1 MLTAP
6 TYDHTMAIW
15 EPTVDAIER
24 HLKALR
30 PHYNKSERYIE
41 LRATGARL
49 YRRSGDNPDSLRSKG
64 FNFAIVDEAG
74 TFSDQAYNA
83 LRPALSDRIGWL
95 YAVGTPA
102 GRNWFYTGFQ
112 RGQQG
117 ERDYFAFNAPSTV
130 NPWFDPSEMDA
141 ARLDMPDRQWRQEY
155 LAEFIADV
163 ANVFSLDSILATTSG
178 SLAGVVSGARY
189 VAGVDLAKYS
199 DWSVIVVLRTDVTPW
214 QVVAFDRFT
223 KMPWDAQETRLLK
236 ILETYKVS
244 KALIDKT
251 GIGDAVVESMARKN
265 RKVEGF
271 QFTGTSKESI
281 VSGLSVALEQQQ
293 LAIPASC
300 EVMLRELSNY
310 EYQLRPTGHVAYS
323 APTGLHDDT
332 VMALGLA
339 VAAASKPRREV
350 GHFEGGL

>member
-15 EPTVDAIER
+15 EPTVDAITR
-24 HLKALR
+24 HLKPLR

-74 TFSDQAYNA
+74 TFSDEAYNA

-112 RGQQG
+112 RGLQG

-130 NPWFDPSEMDA
+130 NPYFDPSEMDA
-141 ARLDMPDRQWRQEY
+141 ARLDMPERQWRQEY

-163 ANVFSLDSILATTSG
+163 ANVFSVESVQGATSG
-178 SLAGVVSGARY
+178 TLASRVDGARY

-214 QVVAFDRFT
+214 QVVAFDRFN
-223 KMPWDAQETRLLK
+223 KMPWDAQERRLL
-236 ILETYKVS
+236 ETLKRYGVG

-251 GIGDAVVESMARKN
+251 GIGDAVVESLTRKN

-271 QFTGTSKESI
+271 QFTSTSKEMV
-281 VSGLSVALEQQQ
+281 VSGLSVALEQRQ
-293 LAIPASC
+293 LAIPAAC
-300 EVMLRELSNY
+300 EVMIRELSNY
-310 EYQLRPTGHVAYS
+310 EYQLKPTGHVAYS
-323 APTGLHDDT
+323 APSGLHDDT

-339 VAAASKPRREV
+339 VQAASKPQFV
-350 GHFEGGL
+350 PMGV